1 MTRVTCKIKDVISEV
16 KSGDWG
22 KGSPTENY
30 TTEVLCVRGAD
41 IPELCKG
48 NVGKMPQRFI
58 HNKKAT
64 SKILS
69 ANNLIIEISGGSP
82 TQSTGRIALISDK
95 ILSRYSK
102 PLICSNFCKAITA
115 TGIQPEYLFNYW
127 LYLYNKDAMFPYEN
141 GTTGIKNLDFNSFI
155 QEQDISIP
163 DIKTQQKIVSI
174 LSSIDEKIETNK
186 RINDNLEQ
194 QAQALFKSWF
204 VDFEPFRGGEFVD
217 SALGSTPKEL
227 PIVYIEDIPHNIES
241 GKRPKG
247 GATFEGVPSIGAENI
262 KGLGYY
268 DYSKTKY
275 IPKEYAQTIKK
286 GKINGYELLIY
297 KDGGKPGYFIPNFS
311 IFGEGFPFN
320 EMYINEHVFILDL
333 MDNAYNAFAYFYM
346 RTPYIMNQLNSIGGK
361 AAIPGINTK
370 DIECLPIYS
379 NESPYVKR
387 YGDIVLPFIKTIL
400 SNSLENARLAKMRD
414 TLLPQ
419 LMSGELKISE

>member
-95 ILSRYSK
+95 ILSRYRK
-102 PLICSNFCKAITA
+102 PLICSNFCNAITA

-186 RINDNLEQ
+186 RINDNLEE
-194 QAQALFKSWF
+194 QAKALFKSWF
-204 VDFEPFRGGEFVD
+204 VDFDRNEWVHCELGDITLITAGGD
-217 SALGSTPKEL
+217 
-227 PIVYIEDIPHNIES
+227 
-241 GKRPKG
+241 RP
-247 GATFEGVPSIGAENI
+247 
-262 KGLGYY
+262 
-268 DYSKTKY
+268 SKYTN
-275 IPKEYAQTIKK
+275 KK
-286 GKINGYELLIY
+286 
-297 KDGGKPGYFIPNFS
+297 
-311 IFGEGFPFN
+311 
-320 EMYINEHVFILDL
+320 
-333 MDNAYNAFAYFYM
+333 
-346 RTPYIMNQLNSIGGK
+346 T
-361 AAIPGINTK
+361 
-370 DIECLPIYS
+370 IECHVPIYS
-379 NESPYVKR
+379 NGIDNEGLYGYTNVAKIHEESITISARGTIGYVCLRLEPYVP
-387 YGDIVLPFIKTIL
+387 IVRLISIIPNKKELSAKYLYLWALTQNITGTGTTQQQLTVPIFRKTPISIPSDTKLKQFNSIADPLFSQIESNKKENIKL
-400 SNSLENARLAKMRD
+400 STLRD
-414 TLLPQ
+414 TLLPK
-419 LMSGELKISE
+419 LMSGELSVEEVSFD